1 MSLRL
6 VVLLA
11 LCLWLGAMANVNF
24 DDIADDEDLQEIVRY
39 GAFPAPDY
47 QGLIKEI
54 ETCGTNFKPTT
65 LPNSPRDSAVALA
78 RTNDSG
84 GKFRVHM
91 ALPRRITM
99 PNPWP
104 RSLPGIKWN
113 VPLRSTACRN
123 AEIRLAWRLGRD
135 TQATTQ
141 KRRQR

>member
-54 ETCGTNFKPTT
+54 ETCGTSAPRGFAFKPTT
-65 LPNSPRDSAVALA
+65 LPNSPRDSGRGVGAHKRL
-78 RTNDSG
+78 G
-84 GKFRVHM
+84 GKV
-91 ALPRRITM
+91 PR
-99 PNPWP
+99 P
-104 RSLPGIKWN
+104 
-113 VPLRSTACRN
+113 
-123 AEIRLAWRLGRD
+123 
-135 TQATTQ
+135 
-141 KRRQR
+141 

>member
-54 ETCGTNFKPTT
+54 ETCGTKCAPGVCVCCTYRCRHNGMLWKKSYCNACPRNEMCT
-65 LPNSPRDSAVALA
+65 LEEAFGLGEDSC
-78 RTNDSG
+78 
-84 GKFRVHM
+84 
-91 ALPRRITM
+91 LPPDGIM
-99 PNPWP
+99 PNF
-104 RSLPGIKWN
+104 
-113 VPLRSTACRN
+113 
-123 AEIRLAWRLGRD
+123 
-135 TQATTQ
+135 
-141 KRRQR
+141 